1 MIGNQVSGISNH
13 ISNSLTLYGNS
24 PVGTPAHPG
33 EKRCNTSPN
42 SDIHLPPLM
51 LHFIELLI
59 GTILLRPYVFVFLA
73 CYLLLAITHIGWKRT
88 ALFSVLAYLVAF
100 LSEWSSAV
108 AATGF
113 PFGLYYYINTTSD
126 KELWIAGV
134 PFMDSLSFTFLS
146 YVSWELATMLIGR
159 LQAGWRDV
167 QVMNAEEI
175 RRSWKVNFLAPFLMM
190 YLDIIIDP
198 VALLGDR
205 WFLGKIYY
213 YPGGGSYFGITLA
226 NFLGWY
232 FVCFVILRLFVC
244 LEKTVFAGTANLT
257 AGVLNYR
264 YKALSAV
271 GLYFGILGFNLF
283 MTFWIGERN
292 LGIVGVIII
301 LPLLLLVLL
310 AIHRGANGKIDA
322 KH

>member
-1 MIGNQVSGISNH
+1 
-13 ISNSLTLYGNS
+13 
-24 PVGTPAHPG
+24 
-33 EKRCNTSPN
+33 
-42 SDIHLPPLM
+42 M

-59 GTILLRPYVFVFLA
+59 GTVLLRPYVFVFLA
-73 CYLLLAITHIGWKRT
+73 AYLFLAITHIGWKRT
-88 ALFSVLAYLVAF
+88 TLFTALAYLVAF

-113 PFGLYYYINTTSD
+113 PFGLYYYINTTAD
-126 KELWIAGV
+126 QELWIVGV

-167 QVMNAEEI
+167 QVMNAEEV

-213 YPGGGSYFGITLA
+213 YPEGGSYFGITLA

-232 FVCFVILRLFVC
+232 FVCFVILRLFVW
-244 LEKTVFAGTANLT
+244 LEKTVFTRTVNLT

-264 YKALSAV
+264 YKALGAV
-271 GLYFGILGFNLF
+271 GLYFGILCFNLF

-310 AIHRGANGKIDA
+310 AIHRGANVKIDA